1 MGSGTER
8 VEAQVRE
15 RFPGA
20 RVARLDRDTADGGR
34 GRVEEVLA
42 RVQRGDL
49 DILIGTQ
56 MVTKGHDFGNV
67 TLVGIL
73 QPDQGIHLPDFRAA
87 ERSFQVM
94 EQVAGRAGRG
104 ERPGRIL
111 VQTYSPEHPAIQF
124 LVRHD
129 YEGFARDELAQ
140 REAAQ
145 YPPYSR
151 MVVLRLEGRDARE
164 VGDAAGDVARCARAV
179 ADTSTRVLGPSEAPI
194 PRLRGRARFQVW
206 LSGADRGKLLTVSR
220 AAQRMPLP
228 RSVRLEVDVDP
239 QSVL

>member
-8 VEAQVRE
+8 VEDEVRT

-20 RVARLDRDTADGGR
+20 RVARLDRDTADSGR
-34 GRVEEVLA
+34 GRVEAVLA
-42 RVQRGDL
+42 KVQRGEL
-49 DILIGTQ
+49 DILVGTQ

-87 ERSFQVM
+87 ERSFQLM

-104 ERPGRIL
+104 ERPGRIV
-111 VQTYSPEHPAIQF
+111 VQSYCPEHPAIQF

-129 YEGFARDELAQ
+129 YEGFARDELAR
-140 REAAQ
+140 REVAG
-145 YPPYSR
+145 YPPYAR
-151 MVVLRLEGRDARE
+151 MIVLRLEGRDAGE
-164 VGDAAGDVARCARAV
+164 VSTAAAAVAGCARAL
-179 ADTSTRVLGPSEAPI
+179 AHQDLRVLGPSEAPI
-194 PRLRGRARFQVW
+194 PRLRGRARFQIW
-206 LSGADRGKLLTVSR
+206 LAGTDRGKLLAVSR
-220 AAQRMPLP
+220 ETQRMPLP
-228 RSVRLEVDVDP
+228 GSVRLEVDVDP